1 MILESYLI
9 GELIYGLKVGFKGTV
24 FQRENKCF
32 FFLVFSC
39 ENPINL
45 RSIMFKTEE

>member
-1 MILESYLI
+1 MILESYLN
-9 GELIYGLKVGFKGTV
+9 GLKVGFKGTV